1 VGIRGILLKFRSS
14 VLCFASHCRGR
25 TLPTI
30 NHYSSFGGLKL
41 AILIVGDFNN
51 SEIDGRNSFRLTI
64 RRSTSNS
71 VCIAIRA
78 YRSCMWQFKKKKTK
92 NKNFNMKKAWNF
104 AIAFS
109 KQTKVRCVCIF
120 AGYFWTWKNRRKS
133 VDH

>member
-78 YRSCMWQFKKKKTK
+78 YRSCMWQFKKKNKKQKLQYEESVKFRNCVLKT
-92 NKNFNMKKAWNF
+92 NESAVRMYIRRIFLNLKKSTE
-104 AIAFS
+104 I
-109 KQTKVRCVCIF
+109 C
-120 AGYFWTWKNRRKS
+120 
-133 VDH
+133 